1 MAIFG
6 RNLHAV
12 AMLDPY
18 GASAPFHNEAVNLML
33 APAARWDSVWYL
45 QIAHAGYF
53 SQQSSGLFPLY
64 PLLIRIGSVIF
75 HSELLVGLGI
85 SLVSMAVA
93 LSLLQ
98 CLPAPD
104 FDEATAR
111 RTVLLIAFFPVA
123 FFLSTVY
130 TESLYLLVSVGAV
143 YAARQERWAWAGLF
157 GGLAAVTRS
166 DGILIIV
173 PLVLIYFYG
182 PRGRLGDGGMSRSWK
197 PSYSVR
203 PSIVWLAFVP
213 AGLAAYLA
221 YLGIA
226 HGQPLATYYAQQHYW
241 HHQFAGPFGAVV
253 TAIIGAPGDV
263 RRVPGPACASG
274 RATRSAGTPTT

>member
-98 CLPAPD
+98 
-104 FDEATAR
+104 
-111 RTVLLIAFFPVA
+111 
-123 FFLSTVY
+123 
-130 TESLYLLVSVGAV
+130 
-143 YAARQERWAWAGLF
+143 
-157 GGLAAVTRS
+157 
-166 DGILIIV
+166 
-173 PLVLIYFYG
+173 
-182 PRGRLGDGGMSRSWK
+182 
-197 PSYSVR
+197 
-203 PSIVWLAFVP
+203 
-213 AGLAAYLA
+213 
-221 YLGIA
+221 
-226 HGQPLATYYAQQHYW
+226 
-241 HHQFAGPFGAVV
+241 
-253 TAIIGAPGDV
+253 
-263 RRVPGPACASG
+263 
-274 RATRSAGTPTT
+274 

>member
-1 MAIFG
+1 MSSDAGSGAVSPAGVKSCVRGWLDALARERFSWAELTASPILRAVVGSRLIVWAAGLTAVAIFG

-98 CLPAPD
+98 
-104 FDEATAR
+104 
-111 RTVLLIAFFPVA
+111 
-123 FFLSTVY
+123 
-130 TESLYLLVSVGAV
+130 
-143 YAARQERWAWAGLF
+143 
-157 GGLAAVTRS
+157 
-166 DGILIIV
+166 
-173 PLVLIYFYG
+173 
-182 PRGRLGDGGMSRSWK
+182 
-197 PSYSVR
+197 
-203 PSIVWLAFVP
+203 
-213 AGLAAYLA
+213 
-221 YLGIA
+221 
-226 HGQPLATYYAQQHYW
+226 
-241 HHQFAGPFGAVV
+241 
-253 TAIIGAPGDV
+253 
-263 RRVPGPACASG
+263 
-274 RATRSAGTPTT
+274 